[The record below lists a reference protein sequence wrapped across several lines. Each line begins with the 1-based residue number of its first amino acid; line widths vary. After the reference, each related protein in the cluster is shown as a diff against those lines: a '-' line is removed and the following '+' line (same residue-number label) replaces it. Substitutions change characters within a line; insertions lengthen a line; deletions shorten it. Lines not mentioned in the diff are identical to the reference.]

1 MTGIAVSEGRCVE
14 SGSVSIGLVVGSALD
29 HSQRLKDKPAHD
41 CARDAGPEINMR
53 FSTMHAAMLL

>member
-29 HSQRLKDKPAHD
+29 HSPRLEDKPAND
-41 CARDAGPEINMR
+41 CCRDAGQDII
-53 FSTMHAAMLL
+53 

>member
-29 HSQRLKDKPAHD
+29 HSLRLEDKPANE
-41 CARDAGPEINMR
+41 CCRDAGQDINMR